1 MAGGNTRF
9 QEFLAQE
16 VKKYKGIYVPVKA
29 GLLKRVLVREVPL
42 KKIHPNPD
50 DEFCA
55 PEVGP
60 NNEIVSRY
68 MQVFADNHLHHMK
81 HYCED
86 PVLIEK
92 IRPGGY
98 MILNGHHR
106 WAAALRL
113 GYKRIATRTVNL
125 TGEMDVKLMLQNS
138 VHTRRATLDLDEVVF
153 AKDGSVPAEKALP
166 FPLSKL
172 YRERL
177 RLGVPALFRLL
188 NREGWDVWV
197 YTSQYYSPEYI
208 RRLFRKYH
216 VRVTGVVTGA
226 ARKTE
231 NDSAAGLEKLVKDK
245 YQSTLHI
252 DSETV
257 LLTRADGGE
266 FEDLRLPGESVWSAE
281 VMEIVRRLKPHE

>member
-29 GLLKRVLVREVPL
+29 GLLKRVFLREMPL

-60 NNEIVSRY
+60 NNEIISRY

-138 VHTRRATLDLDEVVF
+138 VHDRRATLDLDEVVF
-153 AKDGSVPAEKALP
+153 AKDASVPPEKALAFP
-166 FPLSKL
+166 FNKL
-172 YRERL
+172 YKERL

-197 YTSQYYSPEYI
+197 YTAEYYSLEYI
-208 RRLFRKYH
+208 KRLFRKYH
-216 VRVTGVVTGA
+216 VQVTGVVTGA
-226 ARKTE
+226 ARKAGKG
-231 NDSAAGLEKLVKDK
+231 SAAGLEKLVRGR
-245 YQSTLHI
+245 YRSTLHI

-257 LLTRADGGE
+257 LLTRSTGGE
-266 FEDLRLPGESVWSAE
+266 FREFRLPGENVWSAE
-281 VMEIVRRLKPHE
+281 VMDIVGRLKRDE

>member
-153 AKDGSVPAEKALP
+153 AKDGSVPAEKELP
-166 FPLSKL
+166 FPFSKL

>member
-29 GLLKRVLVREVPL
+29 GLLKRVFVREVPL

-153 AKDGSVPAEKALP
+153 AKDGSVPAEKELP
-166 FPLSKL
+166 FPFSKL

-226 ARKTE
+226 ARKTG

-257 LLTRADGGE
+257 LFTRADGGE

>member
-16 VKKYKGIYVPVKA
+16 VKKHKGIYVPVKA
-29 GLLKRVLVREVPL
+29 GLLKRVLIREVPL

-106 WAAALRL
+106 WATALRL

-226 ARKTE
+226 ARKTGK
-231 NDSAAGLEKLVKDK
+231 DSAAGLEKLVKDK

-257 LLTRADGGE
+257 LFTRADGGE

>member
-16 VKKYKGIYVPVKA
+16 VKKHKGIYVPVKA
-29 GLLKRVLVREVPL
+29 GLLKRVFVREVPL

-106 WAAALRL
+106 WATALRL

-226 ARKTE
+226 ARKTGK
-231 NDSAAGLEKLVKDK
+231 DSAAGLEKLVKDK

-257 LLTRADGGE
+257 LFTRADGGE

>member
-153 AKDGSVPAEKALP
+153 AKDGSVPAEKELP
-166 FPLSKL
+166 FPFSKL

-226 ARKTE
+226 ARKTG

-257 LLTRADGGE
+257 LFTRADGGE

>member
-106 WAAALRL
+106 W
-113 GYKRIATRTVNL
+113 
-125 TGEMDVKLMLQNS
+125 
-138 VHTRRATLDLDEVVF
+138 RR
-153 AKDGSVPAEKALP
+153 
-166 FPLSKL
+166 
-172 YRERL
+172 R
-177 RLGVPALFRLL
+177 
-188 NREGWDVWV
+188 
-197 YTSQYYSPEYI
+197 
-208 RRLFRKYH
+208 
-216 VRVTGVVTGA
+216 
-226 ARKTE
+226 
-231 NDSAAGLEKLVKDK
+231 
-245 YQSTLHI
+245 
-252 DSETV
+252 
-257 LLTRADGGE
+257 
-266 FEDLRLPGESVWSAE
+266 
-281 VMEIVRRLKPHE
+281 

>member
-29 GLLKRVLVREVPL
+29 GLLKRVFVREVPL

-153 AKDGSVPAEKALP
+153 AKDGSVPAEKELP
-166 FPLSKL
+166 FPFSKL

-226 ARKTE
+226 ARKTG

>member
-153 AKDGSVPAEKALP
+153 AKDGSVPAEKELP
-166 FPLSKL
+166 FPFSKL

-226 ARKTE
+226 ARKTG

>member
-29 GLLKRVLVREVPL
+29 GLLKRVFVREVPL

-60 NNEIVSRY
+60 NNEIVSKY

-153 AKDGSVPAEKALP
+153 AKDGSVPAEKELP
-166 FPLSKL
+166 FPFSKL
-172 YRERL
+172 DRERL